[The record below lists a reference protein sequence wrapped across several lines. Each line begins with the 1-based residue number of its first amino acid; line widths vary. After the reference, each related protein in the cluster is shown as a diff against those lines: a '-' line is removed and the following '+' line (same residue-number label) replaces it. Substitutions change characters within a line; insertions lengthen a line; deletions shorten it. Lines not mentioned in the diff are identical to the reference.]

1 MSNAAE
7 TLQNSSSAALVGRKR
22 FAKPFMLSVITAGA
36 LVTLYSAWTISAHD
50 LTLNYI
56 LLATLTCLIGTRLNI
71 TIPRIG
77 GKITV
82 SDTFLFL
89 TVLLYGPAQAVLLAA
104 IESLISSTR
113 YSKKAI
119 TIIFNSAGLAFS
131 TFATAWILT
140 AIFGDITTLATGEYS
155 AGFIVAICL
164 MAFIQ
169 YVLNSSLV
177 SIAAA
182 LKNDQP
188 IWYTWS
194 HYYLWTSITY
204 FAGASAA
211 GIVAKFIGVL
221 SFYATL
227 ITAPIIAII
236 YFTYHMYLKNVE
248 ASVSQAEQAE
258 RHVEELSRYIAEQ
271 ERIREQFSQIEK
283 LSALGELASGVAHN
297 FNNTLA
303 GILGRAQLLMRTD
316 DQEKIRSGLQIIIKT
331 AEDGA
336 KIVKRIQDFAQQRKN
351 HDFSPVA
358 VEQLLLDVAEIT
370 RPRWKDSSE
379 AAGKHISM
387 EIKNTTNGLVMGDAS
402 ELREVMVNIVFN
414 AVDAMPNGGHLVL
427 GSKEKDG
434 SIEIYLKDSGVGMSP
449 EVRSRIFDPF
459 FTTKGKGGL
468 GLGLAVSYG
477 IIRRHEGTIEVDS
490 EIGQGTTFRITL
502 PVAKGDV
509 KQAETDYVAP
519 IARPPQEV
527 PTKFLVVDDEAI
539 VRELLRDI
547 LESEGH
553 TAVLASGGREAV
565 SLYSSGN
572 FDAMFT
578 DIGMPGMSGWE
589 LVRAIREMDKQTPI
603 AVLTGWGEVV
613 DSKEQGAAEV
623 NWVLSKPFTIDK
635 IIELAQEITKIKEKR
650 SATKVPGQGEFDSI
664 EKFSNQDIEMI
675 ESSTIN

>member
-1 MSNAAE
+1 MEHIENISSTTHVKSVGIGRMGASNLA
-7 TLQNSSSAALVGRKR
+7 R
-22 FAKPFMLSVITAGA
+22 PFMWTVIAAGLSVFI
-36 LVTLYSAWTISAHD
+36 YSAYNLRTELLGVQFLI
-50 LTLNYI
+50 LTFI
-56 LLATLTCLIGTRLNI
+56 TVLIGIHLNI
-71 TIPRIG
+71 EIPRIG
-77 GKITV
+77 GKISV
-82 SDTFLFL
+82 SDTFIFLALLLFDGYAATLL
-89 TVLLYGPAQAVLLAA
+89 TT
-104 IESLISSTR
+104 IESFFSTAR
-113 YSKKAI
+113 FNKRAI
-119 TIIFNSAGLAFS
+119 TIIYNCSVMAFS
-131 TFATAWILT
+131 TFCTFMVMRWS
-140 AIFGDITTLATGEYS
+140 FGDIVKLPVGGFTATYII
-155 AGFIVAICL
+155 ALCV
-164 MAFIQ
+164 MALVQ
-169 YVLNSSLV
+169 YVVNSSLV
-177 SIAAA
+177 AVAAA

-211 GIVAKFIGVL
+211 GIVAKLVYGAG
-221 SFYATL
+221 FYATL

-358 VEQLLLDVAEIT
+358 VDQLLLDVAEIT

-379 AAGKHISM
+379 AANIHINLELDNSS
-387 EIKNTTNGLVMGDAS
+387 NGLVMGDAS
-402 ELREVMVNIVFN
+402 ELREVLVNIVFN
-414 AVDAMPNGGHLVL
+414 AVDAMPYGGTLSLSSRCV
-427 GSKEKDG
+427 DG
-434 SIEIYLKDSGVGMSP
+434 KIEIEVSDTGIGMTP
-449 EVRSRIFDPF
+449 EIRSRIFDPF

-490 EIGQGTTFRITL
+490 GIGLGSTFVIRM
-502 PVAKGDV
+502 PVAKETELLSGSE
-509 KQAETDYVAP
+509 AEEERFP
-519 IARPPQEV
+519 ARAEL
-527 PTKFLVVDDEAI
+527 TALRILVVDDEPA
-539 VRELLRDI
+539 VRDLLRDVF
-547 LESEGH
+547 ECEGYKVV
-553 TAVLASGGREAV
+553 AASGGYEAL
-565 SLYSSGN
+565 SYMESRT
-572 FDAMFT
+572 FDLIFT

-589 LVRAIREMDKQTPI
+589 LVRAIRRKKQQIPI
-603 AVLTGWGEVV
+603 VVITGWGELV
-613 DSKEQGAAEV
+613 DGKEQTSAEV
-623 NWVLSKPFTIDK
+623 NWVLTKPF
-635 IIELAQEITKIKEKR
+635 
-650 SATKVPGQGEFDSI
+650 SI
-664 EKFSNQDIEMI
+664 EKILELAKEVANNKKGAARGVYQP
-675 ESSTIN
+675 STAPSEKLHRRANA

>member
-358 VEQLLLDVAEIT
+358 VDQLLLDVAEIT

-379 AAGKHISM
+379 AANIHINLELDNSS
-387 EIKNTTNGLVMGDAS
+387 NGLVMGDAS
-402 ELREVMVNIVFN
+402 ELREVLVNIVFN
-414 AVDAMPNGGHLVL
+414 AVDAMPYGGTLSLSSRCV
-427 GSKEKDG
+427 DG
-434 SIEIYLKDSGVGMSP
+434 KIEIEVSDTGIGMTP
-449 EVRSRIFDPF
+449 EIRSRIFDPF

-490 EIGQGTTFRITL
+490 GIGLGSTFVIRM
-502 PVAKGDV
+502 PVAKETELLSGSE
-509 KQAETDYVAP
+509 AEEERFP
-519 IARPPQEV
+519 ARAEL
-527 PTKFLVVDDEAI
+527 TALRILVVDDEPA
-539 VRELLRDI
+539 VRDLLRDVF
-547 LESEGH
+547 ECEGYKVV
-553 TAVLASGGREAV
+553 AASGGYEAL
-565 SLYSSGN
+565 SYMESRT
-572 FDAMFT
+572 FDLIFT

-589 LVRAIREMDKQTPI
+589 LVRAIRRKKQQIPI
-603 AVLTGWGEVV
+603 VVITGWGELV
-613 DSKEQGAAEV
+613 DGKEQTSAEV
-623 NWVLSKPFTIDK
+623 NWVLTKPF
-635 IIELAQEITKIKEKR
+635 
-650 SATKVPGQGEFDSI
+650 SI
-664 EKFSNQDIEMI
+664 EKILELAKEVANNKKGAARGVYQP
-675 ESSTIN
+675 STAPSEKLHRRANA